1 MDDRKIDERTF
12 DFALLVVDVYKFLLG
27 KKEFVLSKQF
37 LRAGTSIGANVS
49 EAQAA
54 QSRNDFIS
62 KMSIA
67 SKEAR
72 ETLYWIRL
80 LKKSGY
86 LTGYSRLGLL
96 EGEISSIVKII
107 TSIVKTTQNSKPK
120 TKNCGLMLLVREI
133 RSIVKIITRIVKTTQ
148 NSKPKTKN

>member
-1 MDDRKIDERTF
+1 MVEKKIDERTF
-12 DFALLVVDVYKFLLG
+12 DFALIIVDVYKFLLA
-27 KKEFVLSKQF
+27 KREFVLSKQL
-37 LRAGTSIGANVS
+37 LRSGTSIGANVS

-54 QSRNDFIS
+54 QSRNDFVS

-80 LKKSGY
+80 LAKSGY
-86 LTGYSRLGLL
+86 LDGYSRFDVLD
-96 EGEISSIVKII
+96 
-107 TSIVKTTQNSKPK
+107 
-120 TKNCGLMLLVREI
+120 REI

-148 NSKPKTKN
+148 ENNSKPKT